1 MEAGGEKGGGA
12 RGRMH
17 LESIPERGEGKERA
31 STPIPFSLPP
41 PPKKAKNACKCHTY
55 VNNLYDEEGG
65 GGWEGRRRKMCFDFS
80 CVLLPRKTSAFFLG
94 VILLVFYLSTCFF
107 SDSVSAALFLLLC
120 RFAVLP
126 LYFE

>member
-1 MEAGGEKGGGA
+1 
-12 RGRMH
+12 
-17 LESIPERGEGKERA
+17 
-31 STPIPFSLPP
+31 
-41 PPKKAKNACKCHTY
+41 
-55 VNNLYDEEGG
+55 
-65 GGWEGRRRKMCFDFS
+65 MCFDFS